1 MKIERPLDEIEIR
14 VLGSLLEKQQS
25 TPDYYPLSLSSLRSA
40 CNQSTSRE
48 PVMDLDDLRI
58 KSAVDR
64 LQELGLVWRV
74 HGSRADKYE
83 HNVDRKWEVSPE
95 MKAILTLLMLR
106 GPQTPGELR
115 SRSERLHPFPSVAE
129 VEAMLQAESEAG
141 EPLVRELGRLP
152 GQKEKRWTHM
162 VGSEV
167 PATPVAASP
176 ALPVAE
182 SLTSRVAKLEEM
194 IEGLGARL
202 RQLEEQLGV
211 TDER

>member
-48 PVMDLDDLRI
+48 PVMDLDDSRI

-115 SRSERLHPFPSVAE
+115 SRSDRLHPFPSVSE
-129 VEAMLQAESEAG
+129 VEAVLQAESEA
-141 EPLVRELGRLP
+141 
-152 GQKEKRWTHM
+152 
-162 VGSEV
+162 
-167 PATPVAASP
+167 
-176 ALPVAE
+176 
-182 SLTSRVAKLEEM
+182 
-194 IEGLGARL
+194 
-202 RQLEEQLGV
+202 
-211 TDER
+211 